1 MKECMRLG
9 KRLWLWKVSLVV
21 HVVMRRWSWSC
32 CSSSLGCYCYSCCWQ
47 GLCKYYNHYHHRGLI
62 CLEFWESEYRCQ
74 KRKLVDASWSLE
86 RSDPHHDRVIQ
97 NFDQNATLYLA
108 VNPEEYIFFKHSC
121 FHCRECFVG
130 STAFIRVHCTRGG
143 AFISCN
149 VGSLMN
155 EWHWLYLCPL
165 TLFFELPYTFFKSF
179 HMSDC
184 FTEYSGLVNL
194 ELKTFHS
201 WWVTD

>member
-1 MKECMRLG
+1 MCRGIRKYPLKELIVYLSNNADIKSWTS
-9 KRLWLWKVSLVV
+9 KR
-21 HVVMRRWSWSC
+21 
-32 CSSSLGCYCYSCCWQ
+32 
-47 GLCKYYNHYHHRGLI
+47 HYTVADCGEI
-62 CLEFWESEYRCQ
+62 
-74 KRKLVDASWSLE
+74 KTIKMV
-86 RSDPHHDRVIQ
+86 Q

-121 FHCRECFVG
+121 FHRRECFIG
-130 STAFIRVHCTRGG
+130 STPFIRVHCTRGG